1 VSSVQP
7 AQTNESTANVLVDTD
22 SSSPFQT
29 QLCGVHG
36 RRKDFFQGGPL
47 GHFSKIFLG
56 GGNTV
61 KFVFSHLKLRKQPF
75 LVKFSKSRMP
85 FPPSGA
91 HGWVNI
97 DNEIY
102 APIQQNAVTDDRK
115 YSFVVNSYTASLEK
129 GFKIDAN
136 EARGFTGH
144 FLVV

>member
-56 GGNTV
+56 GGKYGEICFFPLET
-61 KFVFSHLKLRKQPF
+61 KKTTFFGEIFKIQDA
-75 LVKFSKSRMP
+75 
-85 FPPSGA
+85 FPPFRRPWLS
-91 HGWVNI
+91 
-97 DNEIY
+97 
-102 APIQQNAVTDDRK
+102 
-115 YSFVVNSYTASLEK
+115 
-129 GFKIDAN
+129 
-136 EARGFTGH
+136 
-144 FLVV
+144 